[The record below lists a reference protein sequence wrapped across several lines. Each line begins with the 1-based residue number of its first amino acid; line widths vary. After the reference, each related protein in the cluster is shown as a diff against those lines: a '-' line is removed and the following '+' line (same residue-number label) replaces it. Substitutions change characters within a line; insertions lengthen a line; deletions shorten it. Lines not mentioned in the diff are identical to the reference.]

1 MQFEN
6 TLALQVAEHF
16 AKHPQVEAV
25 ALGGSHSAGVA
36 DAGSDIDVYVFTRAD
51 IDTATRASIIAALG
65 CASRANIGMTFWG
78 PGDEWFHAPSGIE
91 IDATYFD
98 ATWLEGQLERVILQ
112 HQPSLGYTT
121 CFWRTVKQARPLYDR
136 EGRFTAMQQLSQA
149 AYPEALR
156 HNIIQ
161 FNHPVLRNI
170 IPAYLHQ
177 IEKAVQRQDVVS
189 VNHRVAALLAS
200 YFDILFALNRVL
212 HPGEKRLLAYA
223 QTECAMLPANLP
235 IDVTALLAS
244 AASGQPGTIACANAL
259 LDHLDVLLEQEH
271 VDVRGGL

>member
-65 CASRANIGMTFWG
+65 GASRANIGMTFWG

-136 EGRFTAMQQLSQA
+136 GGWFAAMQQLSQA
-149 AYPEALR
+149 AYTEALR

-161 FNHPVLRNI
+161 FNHPVLRNV

-223 QTECAMLPANLP
+223 QTECAMLPADLP

>member
-65 CASRANIGMTFWG
+65 GASRANIGMTFWG

-121 CFWRTVKQARPLYDR
+121 CFWRTVKQAQPLYDR

>member
-65 CASRANIGMTFWG
+65 GASRANIGMTFWG

-121 CFWRTVKQARPLYDR
+121 CFWRTVKQAQPLYDR
-136 EGRFTAMQQLSQA
+136 RGWFAAMQQLSQA

-161 FNHPVLRNI
+161 FNHPVLRNV

-223 QTECAMLPANLP
+223 QAECAMLPANLP

>member
-65 CASRANIGMTFWG
+65 GASRANIGMTFWG

-121 CFWRTVKQARPLYDR
+121 CFWRTVKQAQPLYDR

-161 FNHPVLRNI
+161 FSHPVLRNV

>member
-36 DAGSDIDVYVFTRAD
+36 DAGSDIDVYVFTRSD

-65 CASRANIGMTFWG
+65 GASRANIGMTFWG

-121 CFWRTVKQARPLYDR
+121 CFWRTVKQAQPLYDR
-136 EGRFTAMQQLSQA
+136 GGWFVAMQQLSQA

-223 QTECAMLPANLP
+223 QAECAMLPANLP

>member
-98 ATWLEGQLERVILQ
+98 STWLEGQLERVILQ

-121 CFWRTVKQARPLYDR
+121 CFWRTVKQHSRCTTAGAGLRQCSSSARPP
-136 EGRFTAMQQLSQA
+136 T
-149 AYPEALR
+149 PR
-156 HNIIQ
+156 H
-161 FNHPVLRNI
+161 
-170 IPAYLHQ
+170 
-177 IEKAVQRQDVVS
+177 
-189 VNHRVAALLAS
+189 
-200 YFDILFALNRVL
+200 
-212 HPGEKRLLAYA
+212 YA
-223 QTECAMLPANLP
+223 TISFSSTTRYCAMSSRRTYTRSKRPCS
-235 IDVTALLAS
+235 T
-244 AASGQPGTIACANAL
+244 
-259 LDHLDVLLEQEH
+259 
-271 VDVRGGL
+271 RM

>member
-121 CFWRTVKQARPLYDR
+121 CFWRTVKQAQPLYDR

>member
-65 CASRANIGMTFWG
+65 DASRANIGMTFWG
-78 PGDEWFHAPSGIE
+78 PGDEWFHVPSGIE

-98 ATWLEGQLERVILQ
+98 STWLEGQLERVILQ

-121 CFWRTVKQARPLYDR
+121 CFWRTVKQAQPLYDR
-136 EGRFTAMQQLSQA
+136 RGWFAAMQQLSQA

-161 FNHPVLRNI
+161 FNHPVLRNV

-223 QTECAMLPANLP
+223 QAECAMLPANLP

>member
-65 CASRANIGMTFWG
+65 GASRANIGMTFWG

-121 CFWRTVKQARPLYDR
+121 CFWRTVKQAQPLYDR
-136 EGRFTAMQQLSQA
+136 RGWFAAMQQLSQA

-161 FNHPVLRNI
+161 FNHPVLRNV